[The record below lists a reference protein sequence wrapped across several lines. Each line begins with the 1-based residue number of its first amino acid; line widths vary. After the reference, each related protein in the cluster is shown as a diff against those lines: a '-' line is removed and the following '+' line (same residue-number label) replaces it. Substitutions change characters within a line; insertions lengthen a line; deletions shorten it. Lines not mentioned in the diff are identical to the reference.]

1 MLLFLYCNW
10 YLTLLVTEIGGLI
23 MSLLSIITWRQ
34 QLCFILNW
42 YWLLRP
48 LARGSYT
55 CLRRVTYHD
64 FHARLHT
71 GRETSGGESGRTGLM
86 ISITSKMCRSH
97 HIVYG
102 FIICCCIGP
111 SHAILLPR
119 VLPRVFHCCY
129 WKQAGGWWYR
139 EDDNDCAILACT
151 IIIIHRRSRL
161 HPSRDVDC
169 CMFQKIWLLVDH
181 DMVLLLLIV
190 ALIRACVWVS
200 IQHRLFRCGVAW
212 CRLSMWLREFAC
224 AHHCTSVMSSLVHAF
239 GMVPS

>member
-1 MLLFLYCNW
+1 MRVHGTDTRATTYSQPTQLTINNSSTLNNTNRMLLFLYCNW

-86 ISITSKMCRSH
+86 ISITSRPARCADP
-97 HIVYG
+97 
-102 FIICCCIGP
+102 II
-111 SHAILLPR
+111 SFMVSSFVVALALRTQFFFH
-119 VLPRVFHCCY
+119 VSFHVSFHCCY
-129 WKQAGGWWYR
+129 WKQVGAGA
-139 EDDNDCAILACT
+139 DDIARTTT
-151 IIIIHRRSRL
+151 I
-161 HPSRDVDC
+161 
-169 CMFQKIWLLVDH
+169 
-181 DMVLLLLIV
+181 
-190 ALIRACVWVS
+190 
-200 IQHRLFRCGVAW
+200 
-212 CRLSMWLREFAC
+212 
-224 AHHCTSVMSSLVHAF
+224 
-239 GMVPS
+239 VPY